1 MNKNL
6 HIYRSSAGSGKTY
19 SLVRNYIS
27 LALVGNGIVFNPRYF
42 RHIIAITFT
51 NKAASEMKE
60 RVLSSIS
67 DLSKGLGQKKINSF
81 FSHIKKR
88 YIS

>member
-27 LALVGNGIVFNPRYF
+27 IALIGNATTFNSRYF

-51 NKAASEMKE
+51 NKAAAEMKE
-60 RVLSSIS
+60 RVLSCIS
-67 DLSKGLGQKKINSF
+67 DLAKGLGQGKD
-81 FSHIKKR
+81 
-88 YIS
+88 

>member
-27 LALVGNGIVFNPRYF
+27 LALIGN
-42 RHIIAITFT
+42 AITF
-51 NKAASEMKE
+51 NPDI
-60 RVLSSIS
+60 LDIS
-67 DLSKGLGQKKINSF
+67 
-81 FSHIKKR
+81 
-88 YIS
+88 